1 MKNQQKMTRS
11 LLVVSI
17 VVFLIFVGGWTAFA
31 ANFPQTGWDFPQFY
45 IAGSLPIDEIYDRA
59 EYEAFANEHLAPL
72 GVEYFPPYVR
82 PAVFATPLEA
92 LALLP
97 YEVAVLAFFTLQ
109 FLCFCTT
116 LYLLLRRFGLTADLL
131 PIFALFYP
139 AMFGII
145 TGQDAH
151 GLTLLAVAGFLLLER
166 GRDVAGG
173 VVWGLCFYK
182 FNLILWL
189 PVLLLVKARKAAL
202 GSMAATGAL
211 LALASVALAPAGEY
225 IALLQ
230 TIESYTIG
238 FSAAKMIGLRGI
250 AATAGLEAAYPVL
263 AVLLL
268 ALGVVVMKRLPLDRA
283 FALALTGSLL
293 CSYHVNWYDGV
304 LLLPAITL
312 LLAQGSL
319 PAKIL
324 SIGLLAAFPLWPK
337 THWIAAA
344 IVALWALQAIPAFW
358 RLPDG
363 APASEV
369 KAAESLP

>member
-1 MKNQQKMTRS
+1 MATAPKTARP
-11 LLVVSI
+11 VVVGSI
-17 VVFLIFVGGWTAFA
+17 IVFLILVGVWTSFA
-31 ANFPQTGWDFPQFY
+31 THFPPTGWDFPQFY
-45 IAGSLPIDEIYDRA
+45 IAGSLPIDQIYDRA
-59 EYEAFANEHLAPL
+59 EYEAFGSEHLGPL
-72 GVEYFPPYVR
+72 GIEYFPPYVR
-82 PAVFATPLEA
+82 PAVFAAPLKA
-92 LALLP
+92 LTLLP
-97 YEVAVLAFFTLQ
+97 YNWAMWTFFAIQ
-109 FLCFCTT
+109 FLCYCAT
-116 LYLLLRRFGLTADLL
+116 LYLLFQRFGFAFALL
-131 PIFALFYP
+131 PIFALFHP
-139 AMFGII
+139 AMFGIVS
-145 TGQDAH
+145 GQDPH
-151 GLTLLAVAGFLLLER
+151 GLTLLVVVGFLLLER

-173 VVWGLCFYK
+173 IVWGLCVYK
-182 FNLILWL
+182 FNLLLWL
-189 PVLLLVKARKAAL
+189 PVLLLIKGRRGAL
-202 GSMAATGAL
+202 SSMAATGAL

-230 TIESYTIG
+230 TIESYTVS
-238 FSAAKMIGLRGI
+238 FSAAEMIGLRGLSI
-250 AATAGLEAAYPVL
+250 RAGFEAAYPIL

-268 ALGVVVMKRLPLDRA
+268 ALGVVVMKRLPLDCA

-363 APASEV
+363 APAGEV